1 MKNQLVQTE
10 LGIEEWKSQ
19 NTRNT
24 FAQTDLTRDQV
35 EMFIQKSSNL
45 DDTLKAH
52 TKLEADFR

>member
-10 LGIEEWKSQ
+10 LGIEEWNTQ
-19 NTRNT
+19 NTRNS

-45 DDTLKAH
+45 DDSLEAH
-52 TKLEADFR
+52 IKLEADFR